1 VSHTGEITESDSR
14 ELSMVCAK
22 LAEKYDV
29 VRIFVQREDSDVI
42 HVTNVGSGNV
52 LAMVTQVEYW
62 VRAFRDGLMSD
73 DDGVEEEDDNE

>member
-1 VSHTGEITESDSR
+1 MSYTGEITKSDNR

-29 VRIFVQREDSDVI
+29 VRIFVQREDSDII

-52 LAMVTQVEYW
+52 LAMVTQVEDW
-62 VRAFRDGLMSD
+62 VRAHRDGLN
-73 DDGVEEEDDNE
+73 DDGGEEEEEE